1 MSLYPQRNEMNYAYY
16 CRLVRNDST
25 YWVEWVSVSE
35 GDDESITAV
44 KAAGTPAEAV
54 RLAEEVVADLRR
66 QIAAAEYYRDDEDG
80 GIERYI
86 FDGYSGLTYLK
97 VLHPGNAD
105 SAYITGA
112 YLDLFDTA
120 LEEILQAIC
129 VDSVDALELQ
139 LKALPDITGSRWMLI
154 E

>member
-1 MSLYPQRNEMNYAYY
+1 MNYAYY
-16 CRLVRNDST
+16 CRLVRNEST

-44 KAAGTPAEAV
+44 MAAGTPGVAV

-80 GIERYI
+80 GIERYV

-105 SAYITGA
+105 SVYIYGGD
-112 YLDLFDTA
+112 LDLYDTA
-120 LEEILQAIC
+120 LEEILRTLC
-129 VDSVDALELQ
+129 VDSVDALEQQLQ
-139 LKALPDITGSRWMLI
+139 ALPDITGLKWMLI